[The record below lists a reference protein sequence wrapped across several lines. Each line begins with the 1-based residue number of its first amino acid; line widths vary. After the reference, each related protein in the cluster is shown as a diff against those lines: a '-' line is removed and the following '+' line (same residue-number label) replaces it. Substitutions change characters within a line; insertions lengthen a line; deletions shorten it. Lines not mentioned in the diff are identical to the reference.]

1 MSVQLERSMHITSI
15 GRGRGRRLIIAA
27 FLLTTAVSVSAQPL
41 TEAEAIERALVQP
54 ELGELGAANRAE
66 AEAAVGAIRR
76 FDNPEATLT
85 RESVSGDERSET
97 EWQIGVTQPIDISGR
112 RSSLRAAAQAEVG
125 AVEADTARRRQER
138 IAQVRNAYVSCAAS
152 AEKVRIADAFV
163 ERLREAERIVNARAN
178 AGDAAVYDLRRLRV
192 EARAAEAEAA
202 LQQGEAN
209 ASCASLASLTGSPN
223 ARPTASLD
231 LIAMRPT
238 TIMPARP
245 DIVAREQRVSAAEQ
259 RVRAA
264 QRGRLPDLNV
274 GVGLKQ
280 IEGDEGSTT
289 GPVVSLGMRVPL
301 FDGGG
306 SAVRQAQARL
316 RAEQAELAL
325 ARREIDATVAAAQAR
340 SDAALEAAERAQAA
354 GDDARRL
361 GAIAEA
367 AYQGG
372 EVGIV
377 ELVDAF
383 RTARDAEMEIIERLE
398 RAVQARVVLELAQ
411 GAL

>member
-1 MSVQLERSMHITSI
+1 MR
-15 GRGRGRRLIIAA
+15 
-27 FLLTTAVSVSAQPL
+27 
-41 TEAEAIERALVQP
+41 
-54 ELGELGAANRAE
+54 
-66 AEAAVGAIRR
+66 
-76 FDNPEATLT
+76 D
-85 RESVSGDERSET
+85 
-97 EWQIGVTQPIDISGR
+97 
-112 RSSLRAAAQAEVG
+112 
-125 AVEADTARRRQER
+125 
-138 IAQVRNAYVSCAAS
+138 AYVSCAAG
-152 AEKVRIADAFV
+152 AEKVRIAGAFV
-163 ERLREAERIVNARAN
+163 ERLREAERIINARAN

-202 LQQGEAN
+202 LQRGEAN

-238 TIMPARP
+238 TNVTARP
-245 DIVAREQRVSAAEQ
+245 DLVAREQRVSAAEQ

-264 QRGRLPDLNV
+264 ERGRLPDINV

-280 IEGDEGSTT
+280 IEGDGGSAT
-289 GPVVSLGMRVPL
+289 GPAVSLGMRVPL

-306 SAVRQAQARL
+306 SAIRQAQARL

-398 RAVQARVVLELAQ
+398 RAVHARVELELAQ

>member
-1 MSVQLERSMHITSI
+1 MHITSI

>member
-1 MSVQLERSMHITSI
+1 MPLFTSKGRWCGRASVLAAA
-15 GRGRGRRLIIAA
+15 LISGAA
-27 FLLTTAVSVSAQPL
+27 VWAAEPL
-41 TEAEAIERALVQP
+41 TEAEAIERALVRP
-54 ELGELGAANRAE
+54 EFGELDAANRAE

-85 RESVSGDERSET
+85 RESVSGDGRSET
-97 EWQIGVTQPIDISGR
+97 EWQIGLVQPIDISGR
-112 RSSLRAAAQAEVG
+112 RSSLRAAARAEVG
-125 AVEADTARRRQER
+125 AVEAETARRRQER
-138 IAQVRNAYVSCAAS
+138 IAQVRNAYVSCAAG
-152 AEKVRIADAFV
+152 AQKVRIAGAFV
-163 ERLREAERIVNARAN
+163 ERLREAERIVHARAN

-209 ASCASLASLTGSPN
+209 ASCASLAALTGTPD
-223 ARPTASLD
+223 ARTTASLD

-238 TIMPARP
+238 TGVIARP
-245 DIVAREQRVSAAEQ
+245 DLVAREQRVIAAEQ
-259 RVRAA
+259 RVSAA
-264 QRGRLPDLNV
+264 RRGRLPDLNV

-280 IEGDEGSTT
+280 VEGDGGSAT
-289 GPVVSLGMRVPL
+289 GPVASVGMRVPL

-306 SAVRQAQARL
+306 SAIRQAQARL
-316 RAEQAELAL
+316 RAERAGLAL
-325 ARREIDATVAAAQAR
+325 ARREVDAAVAAAQAR

-361 GAIAEA
+361 GGIAEA
-367 AYQGG
+367 AYHGG

-377 ELVDAF
+377 ELVDAL

-398 RAVQARVVLELAQ
+398 RAVQARVELELAQ